1 MEKGFLKQ
9 NTSYK
14 KSDKSS
20 KVQRSYKLS
29 NFTKFNNLKVEKK
42 NISEKLIRPGRLI
55 FLKHGVIILRNTS
68 YGSRD

>member
-42 NISEKLIRPGRLI
+42 KY
-55 FLKHGVIILRNTS
+55 F
-68 YGSRD
+68 